1 MANLL
6 QTNFSEHELASI
18 IASCLPRNVLPPAG
32 SAEWLAAEKNP
43 AVQKWLVPIR
53 DRAETEAAK
62 PMPELSEEILREYQS
77 SGLRVNFE
85 TVYFERRRQI
95 GRAAICALVDPGHT
109 RWHESLRRKIHELLS
124 ETSMGL
130 PSVANPSAKEPAQID
145 ALAAESAN
153 LLAELVGLFGEVL
166 GEDMVA
172 TIKSRLHEDFFRNY
186 ILHHEKFG
194 WTRSADNTNAVC
206 HQGVIGA
213 ALLVEDDAILLARM
227 LFQAKK
233 YLSVYLGGFG
243 KDGGCPEG
251 PGYWQYGFGRFCVLN
266 EQLETRTNGRL
277 SLIEG
282 DEKISAIARYGPS
295 VALNNF
301 HFANF
306 SDSPQTGSIK
316 PSLLHYLGERLDD
329 DFFRIRAYAGY
340 QHLHRTGLNFQ
351 TQRCDLFYLG
361 RLFLHCPQDL
371 SREVEVGYED
381 VYLPDTGIVVAHG
394 QDTAGNFW
402 DFAAKGGHN
411 AEMHNHNDCG
421 SYILNINGTRLI
433 VEIGAPEYARDY
445 FRERRYEHIAA
456 RTLGHS
462 LPIVNDR
469 EQSGGPHFNSKILV
483 VDMDGENLHMVVD
496 LTHCYPHDSGASEVV
511 RDFKWDKKQGCLTVR
526 DYYELTRQESFVT
539 AIITDKQVTITD
551 DRAHLL
557 SDAIDLVIRPLKNTQ
572 FAGQKEHSY
581 RDHNGIPRRITR
593 ILLAPDDLEKQRSIG
608 YEITLT

>member
-6 QTNFSEHELASI
+6 QGNISEHEIAAI
-18 IASCLPRNVLPPAG
+18 IASCPPRDVLPPAG
-32 SAEWLAAEKNP
+32 SAKWLAAGKNP
-43 AVQKWLVPIR
+43 AVKKWLAPIR
-53 DRAETEAAK
+53 DRAETEASK
-62 PMPELSEEILREYQS
+62 PMPELTEEILREYQA

-95 GRAAICALVDPGHT
+95 GRAAICALVDANPA

-124 ETSMGL
+124 ETTMGL
-130 PSVANPSAKEPAQID
+130 PAPAGPAPQID

-153 LLAELVGLFGEVL
+153 LMAELAGFFGEVL
-166 GEDMVA
+166 GEDFVT
-172 TIKSRLHEDFFRNY
+172 TIRWRLHDDFFRNY
-186 ILHHEKFG
+186 IVHHEKFG

-213 ALLVEDDAILLARM
+213 ALLIEDDAILLARM
-227 LFQAKK
+227 LILAKK

-243 KDGGCPEG
+243 KDGGCTEG

-277 SLIEG
+277 SLFEG
-282 DEKISAIARYGPS
+282 DKKISAIARYGPG

-306 SDSPQTGSIK
+306 SDSPQGGSIK
-316 PSLLHYLGERLDD
+316 PSLLHYLGERLND
-329 DFFRIRAYAGY
+329 DFFRVRAYAGY

-361 RLFLHCPQDL
+361 RLVLDCPQDL
-371 SREVEVGYED
+371 SKEAEVAYED
-381 VYLPDTGIVVAHG
+381 VCLPATGIVVAHA

-411 AEMHNHNDCG
+411 AELHNHNDCG

-433 VEIGAPEYARDY
+433 VEIGAPEYTRDY

-462 LPIVNDR
+462 LPIVNNR
-469 EQSGGPHFNSKILV
+469 EQSAGPHFASKILAAEV
-483 VDMDGENLHMVVD
+483 DGENLHLAVD
-496 LTHCYPHDSGASEVV
+496 ITQCYPHDSGAGEVV
-511 RDFKWDKKQGCLTVR
+511 RDFKWEKKQGVLTVR
-526 DYYELTRQESFVT
+526 DYYELARQESFT
-539 AIITDKQVTITD
+539 TSIITDKQVTVTD
-551 DRAHLL
+551 DRVHLL
-557 SDAIDLVIRPLKNTQ
+557 SDAIDLVIRPLKNTVLAAQ
-572 FAGQKEHSY
+572 EEHNY

-593 ILLAPDDLEKQRSIG
+593 IVFAPDDLEKQRFIG
-608 YEITLT
+608 YEITLA